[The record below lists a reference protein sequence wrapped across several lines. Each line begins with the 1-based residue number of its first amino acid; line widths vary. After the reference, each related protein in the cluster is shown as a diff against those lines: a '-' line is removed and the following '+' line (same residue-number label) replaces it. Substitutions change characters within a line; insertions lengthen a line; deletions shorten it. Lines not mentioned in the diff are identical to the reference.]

1 VKDAAPAGL
10 FGGLWL
16 FTLLLYVRP
25 NDAFP
30 GLFGTFPFAKLV
42 ALGTVLAYSLYRL
55 SRGAALTSWP
65 LELKLVLLI
74 GGLGVLFIP
83 FAAQPG
89 DSWDLLTDAY
99 FKVIGIFMLLI
110 NVVDR
115 LGRLRALLNLVVNCG
130 SLIALGAVHSYLAG
144 DFRDGG
150 MRITGMVRGIF
161 GNPNDLATALNLL
174 LPLAVWLA
182 LTRRGWVRAWYLGC
196 AATLAGGVIVTFSRA
211 GFLGLLAVAGVLL
224 WKAGRHERAWT
235 VLGAFVLA
243 TVFLLIMPSG
253 YSDRVTTIVS
263 TSADKTGSA
272 DERRE
277 LLKRAAD
284 VAFHHPLIG
293 VGMGNFHI
301 YSIHEKVAHNAY
313 LEIAAELGWL
323 GLIAYLGL
331 LWSPWRSLR
340 RIERETETAAAE
352 PAVRERLWLSQALQ
366 AAFASYL
373 VCSFF
378 ASLQYQW
385 FLYYLV
391 AYAISLRNIHASDA
405 CVAAPVRPSA
415 DPAPRRPYRVRS
427 RPKDWAQPVPDA
439 WLTGG
444 CVSGGCVSGGCVSG
458 GRVSGG
464 YVSGGRVSSG
474 RVAKTRLPGR
484 SIS

>member
-1 VKDAAPAGL
+1 MTVPAHTLSLAHPARRASAVAADHAPAAL
-10 FGGLWL
+10 YAGLWL

-30 GLFGTFPFAKLV
+30 GVFGTFPFAKLA
-42 ALGTVLAYSLYRL
+42 ALGTVLAYVLYKL
-55 SRGAALTSWP
+55 SRGAALTIWP

-74 GGLGVLFIP
+74 GSLGVLFIP

-89 DSWDLLTDAY
+89 DSLDLLTDAY
-99 FKVIGIFMLLI
+99 LKVICIFMLLI
-110 NVVDR
+110 NVVER
-115 LGRLRALLNLVVNCG
+115 PARLRSLLKLVVLCG
-130 SLIALGAVHSYLAG
+130 SLIALGAVRSYLIG
-144 DFRDGG
+144 EFNDQGV
-150 MRITGMVRGIF
+150 RITGMVRGIF

-174 LPLAVWLA
+174 LPLAIWLG
-182 LTRRGWVRAWYLGC
+182 LTRRGAARWLYLTC
-196 AATLAGGVIVTFSRA
+196 AAVLGLGVIVTFSRA

-235 VLGAFVLA
+235 VLGALVLASVFVL
-243 TVFLLIMPSG
+243 VMPNG

-272 DERRE
+272 EERRE
-277 LLKRAAD
+277 LLKRAAW
-284 VAFHHPLIG
+284 VALHHPLIG

-301 YSIHEKVAHNAY
+301 YSIREKVAHNAY

-323 GLIAYLGL
+323 GLLAYLGL

-340 RIERETETAAAE
+340 RIERATADATTTSA
-352 PAVRERLWLSQALQ
+352 REQFWLSQALQ
-366 AAFASYL
+366 AAFVAYL

-391 AYAISLRNIHASDA
+391 AYAVALRQIHAPTPP
-405 CVAAPVRPSA
+405 AAPPLA
-415 DPAPRRPYRVRS
+415 LAPARTMPPWPYRVRS
-427 RPKDWAQPVPDA
+427 RAPAAAPRPAAAAGATATEA

-444 CVSGGCVSGGCVSG
+444 CVTG
-458 GRVSGG
+458 GRTPGG
-464 YVSGGRVSSG
+464 SLS
-474 RVAKTRLPGR
+474 
-484 SIS
+484 